1 MAAEK
6 KEELKSHLGVV
17 HRDADYQ
24 CEECDFAAVKR
35 EELKIHMGAVH
46 RVEAY

>member
-1 MAAEK
+1 M
-6 KEELKSHLGVV
+6 KSHLEVI

-35 EELKIHMGAVH
+35 EELISHTEAIH
-46 RVEAY
+46 RVEAYSCEEC